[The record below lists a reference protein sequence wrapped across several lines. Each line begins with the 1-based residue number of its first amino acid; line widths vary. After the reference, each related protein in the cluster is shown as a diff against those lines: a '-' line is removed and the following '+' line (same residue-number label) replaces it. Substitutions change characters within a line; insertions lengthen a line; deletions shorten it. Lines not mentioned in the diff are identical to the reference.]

1 MLEFQPPRGS
11 LMDPRS
17 DFHHPSLP
25 GRIQKK
31 PLVFARTPPKTNG
44 WNPKIG
50 GLYSRCFS
58 FFKGVFSGSM
68 FVFRGVNLHSDRPYK
83 TKSDFIGE
91 SLISVT
97 GNPPDPRYHISPE
110 KNGLLYSWENSLP
123 IPVFFGLISS
133 NVVSVP
139 KRRVSK
145 YSKKQLTLQLTLT

>member
-1 MLEFQPPRGS
+1 MLIKPPRGS

-31 PLVFARTPPKTNG
+31 PLFSLVHPLKQTAGTRK
-44 WNPKIG
+44 
-50 GLYSRCFS
+50 LVVCRCFS

-68 FVFRGVNLHSDRPYK
+68 FVFGGVNLHSDRPYK

-123 IPVFFGLISS
+123 IPVFSPDFIKCS
-133 NVVSVP
+133 SVP